1 MVRVSRKNEGESLI
15 PQKEIIIRP
24 PRALAYLLSFF
35 TSKYDHDTLWGDFD
49 EMYRMIFQERG
60 KRVAN
65 RWYLL
70 QIVRAL
76 PSFLLYNLY
85 WRFYMFKNY
94 LIVAL
99 RTVKRQK
106 IYSFINIL
114 GLAIGIACCLMI
126 YLYVSYEM
134 SYDKFHPDYSRI
146 YRVATDSRFQSRSHV
161 WALTPAP
168 LVPVLEEDF
177 PQIEQAARILSKGRG
192 VVEKDR
198 QLSFADRIFYAD
210 PKVFDLFG
218 ISFLNGESSTALLRP
233 RTMVITQSFS
243 GIHFGKN
250 NPIGQT
256 LTIDSDE
263 YEITGV
269 VPDPPSNTHI
279 RYNILMNI
287 DDLAE
292 DSHMTSWNHMYL
304 YSYIKLKKGIEPKDF
319 EEQIR
324 HIADIHTMDRGG
336 TKGLRQE
343 YFLQQIGNV
352 HLRSHLIAEMDRPG
366 SPLYLYIFSAV
377 GCVILLLACINFM
390 NLATARS
397 AYRAKE
403 VGMRKV
409 IGAHRKQLVS
419 QFLGESLIT
428 AIFALL
434 LSVFIAEI
442 MRPYFNELSG
452 EKFLFIDFFQ
462 PGVLVL
468 LIVFALFAGL
478 VAGSYPAFLLSAF
491 KPVIILRGFS
501 RSGNRSAVLRKTL
514 VIFQFAVSVFLIICT
529 FIIYSQLNFMKE
541 YPLGFEKEQKIVI
554 PVREDISAK
563 YENIKS
569 EFLSHPT
576 IQRATVS
583 SSIPG
588 WGIHMHF
595 FKMSEGNNTEERSLN
610 HLYVDYDFL
619 ETYKIEVLTG
629 RSFQKE
635 MRTDASDAYVV
646 NESAVKVFD
655 LDSHKEMI
663 GKTIDCGDI
672 PKRIIGI
679 INDFH
684 FYGLQGTVD
693 PLVLEIKPS
702 KFSFLTLSMNTESLS
717 ETFSF
722 LEEKWRELFPSH
734 PLEYSFL
741 DEDYNLQYRS
751 EERTGKLFAVF
762 TFLGFFIAGLG
773 LFGLA
778 SFTSEQR
785 TKEIGIRKVLGA
797 SVSKIAMS
805 MTLDFIKWILVAS
818 FVSWPFAFWVS
829 KKWLEDFAYRIHIPV
844 AAFIIASLIAFFIAL
859 STVSYQALKAAVS
872 NPVDVLRYE

>member
-1 MVRVSRKNEGESLI
+1 MLRLFIGE
-15 PQKEIIIRP
+15 
-24 PRALAYLLSFF
+24 
-35 TSKYDHDTLWGDFD
+35 YDHDTLWGDFD
-49 EMYRMIFQERG
+49 EMYQMIFDEKG
-60 KRVAN
+60 KRAAN
-65 RWYLL
+65 RWYLT
-70 QIVRAL
+70 QIIRAL
-76 PSFLLYNLY
+76 PSFILHALY
-85 WRFYMFKNY
+85 WRLYMLRNY
-94 LIVAL
+94 LKVAL

-134 SYDKFHPDYSRI
+134 SYDKFYPDYSRI

-177 PQIEQAARILSKGRG
+177 PRIEQAARILSKGRG
-192 VVEKDR
+192 IVKKDE

-218 ISFLNGESSTALLRP
+218 ISFLYGESSTALVRP
-233 RTMVITQSFS
+233 NTMVITQSFS

-256 LTIDSDE
+256 LTIDSHE

-269 VPDPPSNTHI
+269 VPDPPSNTHF
-279 RYNILMNI
+279 RYNVLMNI

-304 YSYIKLKKGIEPKDF
+304 YSYIKLKKDIEPKDF
-319 EEQIR
+319 EGQIR
-324 HIADIHTMDRGG
+324 HIADMHTMDQGGDRGF
-336 TKGLRQE
+336 RQE
-343 YFLQQIGNV
+343 YFLQWVGNI
-352 HLRSHLIAEMDRPG
+352 HLRSHLIAEMGRPG

-397 AYRAKE
+397 TNRAKE

-428 AIFALL
+428 AILALL

-442 MRPYFNELSG
+442 MRPFFNELS
-452 EKFLFIDFFQ
+452 EKKFLFIDFFQ
-462 PGVLVL
+462 PGVLFL
-468 LIVFALFAGL
+468 LIVFTLFAGL
-478 VAGSYPAFLLSAF
+478 IAGCYPAFLLSAF
-491 KPVIILRGFS
+491 KPVTILRGFS
-501 RSGNRSAVLRKTL
+501 RAGNRSAVLRKTL

-529 FIIYSQLNFMKE
+529 FVIYSQLNFMKE

-554 PVREDISAK
+554 PVREDIGTK

-569 EFLSHPT
+569 EFLSHPA

-588 WGIHMHF
+588 WGIHMHY
-595 FKMSEGNNTEERSLN
+595 FKMSEGHNTEERSLN
-610 HLYVDYDFL
+610 HIYVDFDFL
-619 ETYKIEVLTG
+619 ETYKIEVLSG

-635 MRTDASDAYVV
+635 MRTDASDTYLV
-646 NESAVKVFD
+646 NESAVKVFG
-655 LDSHKEMI
+655 LDSYEEML
-663 GKTIDCGDI
+663 GKAIDCGDV
-672 PKRIIGI
+672 PKRIIGV

-684 FYGLQGTVD
+684 FYGLQGTID

-702 KFSFLTLSMNTESLS
+702 KFSFLTLSANTENLS
-717 ETFSF
+717 ETFPF

-762 TFLGFFIAGLG
+762 SFLGFFIAGLG

-778 SFTSEQR
+778 SFTSGQR

-797 SVSKIAMS
+797 SVSNIALS
-805 MTLDFIKWILVAS
+805 MTLDFTKWILVAS
-818 FVSWPFAFWVS
+818 FVAWPVAFWVS
-829 KKWLEDFAYRIHIPV
+829 KKWLEDFAYRIHIPIS
-844 AAFIIASLIAFFIAL
+844 AFISASLIAFLIAL
-859 STVSYQALKAAVS
+859 STVSYQSLRAAVS
-872 NPVDVLRYE
+872 NPVDVLRHE